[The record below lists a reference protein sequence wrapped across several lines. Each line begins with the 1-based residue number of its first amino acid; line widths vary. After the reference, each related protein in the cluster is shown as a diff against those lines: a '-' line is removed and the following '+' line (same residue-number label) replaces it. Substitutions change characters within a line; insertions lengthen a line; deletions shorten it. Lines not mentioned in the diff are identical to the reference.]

1 MHTSPSLSLSL
12 ANFSELQM
20 EVKLNLQPATCR
32 QSFVLRCVA
41 HLSDFDVQLWAS
53 KLALALG
60 VDAVHKYVNVL
71 AQSLTYRV

>member
-1 MHTSPSLSLSL
+1 MHSPPSLPLSI

-20 EVKLNLQPATCR
+20 EVKLNWQPATCR
-32 QSFVLRCVA
+32 QSFVLRFVA

-60 VDAVHKYVNVL
+60 IDAV
-71 AQSLTYRV
+71 